1 MEFAL
6 TFTNDDIGP
15 LALFRRFRD
24 DWLVTKEASWFFF
37 LAALLTLALTPVFL
51 GRVDTTRMSFWH
63 RLPWGLLGVIGPVAL
78 FFLWMGMGRYWFR
91 LDRSQPWVK
100 KVWLAVLVF
109 GIWYGACAYY
119 FFAYLPQIRQRTK
132 AGNLK
137 AAEKNT

>member
-1 MEFAL
+1 
-6 TFTNDDIGP
+6 
-15 LALFRRFRD
+15 
-24 DWLVTKEASWFFF
+24 
-37 LAALLTLALTPVFL
+37 
-51 GRVDTTRMSFWH
+51 
-63 RLPWGLLGVIGPVAL
+63 
-78 FFLWMGMGRYWFR
+78 MGRYW
-91 LDRSQPWVK
+91 SQPWVK

>member
-24 DWLVTKEASWFFF
+24 DWLVTKQASWFFF

-63 RLPWGLLGVIGPVAL
+63 RLPWALLGVIGPVAL
-78 FFLWMGMGRYWFR
+78 FFLWMGWDDTGSDLIGLSR
-91 LDRSQPWVK
+91 
-100 KVWLAVLVF
+100 
-109 GIWYGACAYY
+109 G
-119 FFAYLPQIRQRTK
+119 
-132 AGNLK
+132 
-137 AAEKNT
+137 